1 MFIIGPKFIR
11 HICVKG
17 MEKKKLQVCKTELD
31 LNMGIQKR
39 VTSLVV
45 LCFN

>member
-1 MFIIGPKFIR
+1 
-11 HICVKG
+11 

-31 LNMGIQKR
+31 LNMRIQKR